1 MKISKVIRELSSR
14 AGAWLRATGGDS
26 DVVISSRIRLA
37 RNLEGYAF
45 LPRLEEEAAL
55 EVVERLSSSIEESAA
70 VPDAIVCDLRE
81 TPSLDRLLLVER
93 HLISRELANGDD
105 PRSVIFSR
113 DETLSLMINEEDHL
127 RIQVLKPGLELET
140 LLETA
145 RSIDERMEKEVRFSF
160 SPTLGYLTSCPTNT
174 GTGMRLSVMLHLPAL
189 VFSKEIERVFQ
200 AVSSMNLTVR
210 GLYGEGTQAS
220 GDFYQ
225 VSNQV
230 TLGKSEE
237 DILEDVRRAVPRIVK
252 AERDVREAL
261 INESRTMIEDK
272 VWRALGT
279 LRSARTIPSEEAME
293 FLSIV
298 RLGAHLGVVPDVD
311 VLAVN
316 ELFLLVQPGHVQNH
330 EGRTLKAAER
340 DRVRAELIRSRL
352 AA

>member
-1 MKISKVIRELSSR
+1 MKISKVIRDLSNR
-14 AGAWLRATGGDS
+14 AGDWLRGTGGES

-37 RNLEGYAF
+37 RNLEGFPF
-45 LPRLEEEAAL
+45 LPRLEEEAAQ
-55 EVVERLSSSIEESAA
+55 EVVTRLTTCIERSLA
-70 VPDAIVCDLRE
+70 VPDSIVCDLRE
-81 TPSLDRLLLVER
+81 MPSLDRLLLVER

-113 DETLSLMINEEDHL
+113 DEALSLMINEEDHL
-127 RIQVLKPGLELET
+127 RIQVLKQGLELEV
-140 LLETA
+140 LLEKA
-145 RSIDERMEKEVRFSF
+145 RDIDDRIEKVVRFSY
-160 SPTLGYLTSCPTNT
+160 SPKLGYLTSCPTNT

-200 AVSSMNLTVR
+200 AVNSMNLTVR

-261 INESRTMIEDK
+261 VSESRTMIEDK
-272 VWRALGT
+272 VWRALGM

-298 RLGAHLGVVPDVD
+298 RLGAHVGILPDLDVVT
-311 VLAVN
+311 VN
-316 ELFLLVQPGHVQNH
+316 ELFLLVQPGHVQNLQ
-330 EGRTLKAAER
+330 GRTLKAAER
-340 DRVRAELIRSRL
+340 DQVRAELIRSRL
-352 AA
+352 VV